1 MRIGVD
7 AVPFAFERT
16 GVARYLGSV
25 LDEMLAVDPASEFLL
40 YTPIPVSVPL
50 RSGNWQLRLV
60 PDRLALRPSVWVQ
73 TTLPGLLASD
83 KVDAF
88 WGQPTNLPLRPKH
101 KCFQM
106 LTVHDLVP
114 YVVPD
119 SMRFRSWLRMR
130 IMLGLTARAADAVI
144 ADSWATAA
152 LARRYLGIDMERLH
166 VVHAAAQGMFRPVP
180 RDQARAALMDEFGLP
195 RSYIL
200 FVSTIEPRKDHLT
213 LLRAIARVPHA
224 PLLVLAG
231 GVGWRC
237 NSILR
242 EIRVAEDAGR
252 VKYVGRVDDDWLP
265 ALYSAATISVY
276 PSVYE
281 GFGLPVLEAMSCG
294 CPVLCSDS
302 SSLPE
307 VGGDAACYFR
317 TGDSEDLARRLT
329 ELLDDGDRLDA
340 MSAAGLNQANRFSFR
355 TAAEEILGIIRRGV
369 APSRRGPGR

>member
-1 MRIGVD
+1 M
-7 AVPFAFERT
+7 
-16 GVARYLGSV
+16 S
-25 LDEMLAVDPASEFLL
+25 
-40 YTPIPVSVPL
+40 
-50 RSGNWQLRLV
+50 
-60 PDRLALRPSVWVQ
+60 
-73 TTLPGLLASD
+73 
-83 KVDAF
+83 
-88 WGQPTNLPLRPKH
+88 
-101 KCFQM
+101 
-106 LTVHDLVP
+106 
-114 YVVPD
+114 
-119 SMRFRSWLRMR
+119 
-130 IMLGLTARAADAVI
+130 
-144 ADSWATAA
+144 
-152 LARRYLGIDMERLH
+152 
-166 VVHAAAQGMFRPVP
+166 
-180 RDQARAALMDEFGLP
+180 EFGLA
-195 RSYIL
+195 RDYVL

-276 PSVYE
+276 PSVDE

-329 ELLDDGDRLDA
+329 ELLGDGDRLDA

-355 TAAEEILGIIRRGV
+355 SAAEEILGIIRRGV